1 MLGPAV
7 QALRLRCNCSRPAIF
22 VAFFL
27 QVGKHTQY
35 PMAVTEKMAS
45 TTYVLLIRH
54 GENEYVTTHK
64 LAGRTPGVR
73 LNERGC
79 HQAEALVT
87 FLKDQPVDVVYSS
100 PLERCVETA
109 EPFAAARGL
118 PVTIAPGVI
127 EVDYG
132 DWQGADLRELSKL
145 PEWGQVQ
152 HYPSVFRF
160 PGGET
165 LREVQARAVG
175 AIEQLRAA
183 HPDQIVAVFS
193 HGDIIR
199 TVLAHYFGVPLDLF
213 QRIAI
218 ATASV
223 SVLGF
228 FDGRPMVLGMNYVA
242 EPLKIEIKKPENAAP
257 AEQGQEA
264 AQEPASGLAMG
275 LPGSPQASV

>member
-1 MLGPAV
+1 
-7 QALRLRCNCSRPAIF
+7 
-22 VAFFL
+22 
-27 QVGKHTQY
+27 
-35 PMAVTEKMAS
+35 MAS

-54 GENEYVTTHK
+54 GENEYVTTHR

-79 HQAEALVT
+79 QQAQALVGY
-87 FLKDQPVDVVYSS
+87 LQQQPVDVIYSS
-100 PLERCVETA
+100 PLERCLETA
-109 EPFAAARGL
+109 EPFATQRGL
-118 PVTIAPGVI
+118 PLTVEEGVI

-132 DWQGADLRELSKL
+132 SWMGADLRELSKL
-145 PEWGQVQ
+145 PEWSQVQ
-152 HYPSVFRF
+152 HYPSIFRF

-165 LREVQARAVG
+165 LREVQARGVAAV
-175 AIEQLRAA
+175 ERLRSA

-199 TVLAHYFGVPLDLF
+199 TVLAHYLGVPLDLF

-228 FDGRPMVLGMNYVA
+228 FDGRPMVLGMNYLA
-242 EPLKIEIKKPENAAP
+242 EPPNVEIKKPEEHKQAEGEGQAAP
-257 AEQGQEA
+257 DGSAGHS
-264 AQEPASGLAMG
+264 SGHSSGPNLG
-275 LPGSPQASV
+275 LPGMPQAPA

>member
-1 MLGPAV
+1 
-7 QALRLRCNCSRPAIF
+7 
-22 VAFFL
+22 
-27 QVGKHTQY
+27 
-35 PMAVTEKMAS
+35 
-45 TTYVLLIRH
+45 
-54 GENEYVTTHK
+54 
-64 LAGRTPGVR
+64 
-73 LNERGC
+73 
-79 HQAEALVT
+79 
-87 FLKDQPVDVVYSS
+87 
-100 PLERCVETA
+100 
-109 EPFAAARGL
+109 
-118 PVTIAPGVI
+118 
-127 EVDYG
+127 VDYG

-165 LREVQARAVG
+165 LREVQARGVT

-199 TVLAHYFGVPLDLF
+199 TLLAHYLGVPLDLF

-242 EPLKIEIKKPENAAP
+242 EPLKIEIKKPEAAAP
-257 AEQGQEA
+257 GEQGQEP
-264 AQEPASGLAMG
+264 AQEPAAGLNMG

>member
-1 MLGPAV
+1 
-7 QALRLRCNCSRPAIF
+7 
-22 VAFFL
+22 
-27 QVGKHTQY
+27 
-35 PMAVTEKMAS
+35 MAS

-79 HQAEALVT
+79 HQAKALVSY
-87 FLKDQPVDVVYSS
+87 LQDQPVDVVYSS
-100 PLERCVETA
+100 PLERCMETA
-109 EPFAAARGL
+109 EPFAAPRRL
-118 PVTIAPGVI
+118 TVNVEPGVL

-132 DWQGADLRELSKL
+132 GWQGADLRELSKL
-145 PEWGQVQ
+145 PEWSQVQ
-152 HYPSVFRF
+152 HYPSLFRF

-165 LREVQARAVG
+165 LREVQARGVT
-175 AIEQLRAA
+175 AIEHIRAA
-183 HPDQIVAVFS
+183 HPDQIAAIFS

-199 TVLAHYFGVPLDLF
+199 TVLAHYLGVPLDLF

-228 FDGRPMVLGMNYVA
+228 FDGRPMVLGVNYVA
-242 EPLKIEIKKPENAAP
+242 EPPKVEIKKPEEAGQAIQ
-257 AEQGQEA
+257 ESGQG
-264 AQEPASGLAMG
+264 LNLG
-275 LPGSPQASV
+275 LPGAPAASA

>member
-1 MLGPAV
+1 MLEQAV

-22 VAFFL
+22 VAFFV
-27 QVGKHTQY
+27 QVGKHSQFQ
-35 PMAVTEKMAS
+35 MAVTESMAS
-45 TTYVLLIRH
+45 TTYVLLVRH

-79 HQAEALVT
+79 QQAQALIGY
-87 FLKDQPVDVVYSS
+87 LKEQPVDAIYSS
-100 PLERCVETA
+100 PLDRCLETA
-109 EPFAAARGL
+109 QPFAADRGL
-118 PVTIAPGVI
+118 PVTVEPGVV

-132 DWQGADLRELSKL
+132 AWQGADLRELSKL

-152 HYPSVFRF
+152 HYPSIFRF

-165 LREVQARAVG
+165 LREVQARGVAT
-175 AIEQLRAA
+175 IEQLRAT
-183 HPDQIVAVFS
+183 HP
-193 HGDIIR
+193 GDLIR
-199 TVLAHYFGVPLDLF
+199 TVLAHYLGVPLDLF

-228 FDGRPMVLGMNYVA
+228 FDGRPMVLGVNYLADLPKV
-242 EPLKIEIKKPENAAP
+242 EIKKHEDTHQGTENQP
-257 AEQGQEA
+257 GNQVGQEPSQA
-264 AQEPASGLAMG
+264 PNLG
-275 LPGSPQASV
+275 LPGAPQAPA

>member
-1 MLGPAV
+1 
-7 QALRLRCNCSRPAIF
+7 
-22 VAFFL
+22 
-27 QVGKHTQY
+27 
-35 PMAVTEKMAS
+35 MAA

-54 GENEYVTTHK
+54 GENEYVTTHR

-73 LNERGC
+73 LNDRGLQ
-79 HQAEALVT
+79 QAQSLVGY
-87 FLKDQPVDVVYSS
+87 LSAQGVDAIYSS
-100 PLERCVETA
+100 PLERCVQTA
-109 EPFAAARGL
+109 EPFAAQREMPL
-118 PVTIAPGVI
+118 VIEPGVI

-132 DWQGADLRELSKL
+132 EWQGADLRELSKL

-165 LREVQARAVG
+165 LREVQYRGVG
-175 AIEQLRAA
+175 AVEQLRTN
-183 HPDQIVAVFS
+183 HPDQVVAVFS

-199 TVLAHYFGVPLDLF
+199 TVLAHYLGVPLDLF

-228 FDGRPMVLGMNYVA
+228 FDGRPMVFGMNYVV
-242 EPLKIEIKKPENAAP
+242 EPLKLEIKKP
-257 AEQGQEA
+257 
-264 AQEPASGLAMG
+264 QEPPPDGEQTGEKQIPEGEDEGPNLG
-275 LPGSPQASV
+275 LPGVGQARR

>member
-1 MLGPAV
+1 
-7 QALRLRCNCSRPAIF
+7 
-22 VAFFL
+22 
-27 QVGKHTQY
+27 
-35 PMAVTEKMAS
+35 MAS

-79 HQAEALVT
+79 HQAHSLVGY
-87 FLKDQPVDVVYSS
+87 LQEQPVDVVYSS
-100 PLERCVETA
+100 PLERCIETA
-109 EPFAAARGL
+109 EPFAVQRGL
-118 PVTIAPGVI
+118 PVNVEPGVM

-132 DWQGADLRELSKL
+132 GWQGADLRELSKL
-145 PEWGQVQ
+145 PEWSQVQ
-152 HYPSVFRF
+152 HYPSLFRF

-165 LREVQARAVG
+165 LREVQARGVQS
-175 AIEQLRAA
+175 IELIRSA

-199 TVLAHYFGVPLDLF
+199 TVLAHYLGVPLDLF

-228 FDGRPMVLGMNYVA
+228 FDGRPMVLGVNYGV
-242 EPLKIEIKKPENAAP
+242 EPPRVEIKKPEEASQATH
-257 AEQGQEA
+257 ESGQG
-264 AQEPASGLAMG
+264 PDLG
-275 LPGSPQASV
+275 LPGSPAASA

>member
-1 MLGPAV
+1 
-7 QALRLRCNCSRPAIF
+7 
-22 VAFFL
+22 
-27 QVGKHTQY
+27 
-35 PMAVTEKMAS
+35 MAS

-79 HQAEALVT
+79 HQAQALIEY
-87 FLKDQPVDVVYSS
+87 LKEQPVDVIYSS
-100 PLERCVETA
+100 PLERCLETA
-109 EPFAAARGL
+109 EPFAAQRGL
-118 PVTIAPGVI
+118 GVNVEPGVV

-132 DWQGADLRELSKL
+132 GWQGADLRELSKL

-165 LREVQARAVG
+165 LREVQARGVS
-175 AIEQLRAA
+175 AIEHLRST

-193 HGDIIR
+193 HGDLIR
-199 TVLAHYFGVPLDLF
+199 TVLAHYLGVPLDLF

-228 FDGRPMVLGMNYVA
+228 FDGRPMVLGVNYVA
-242 EPLKIEIKKPENAAP
+242 ELPKVEIKKPEETNQTTNEATNEAK
-257 AEQGQEA
+257 QDQA
-264 AQEPASGLAMG
+264 AQESVQGPNLG
-275 LPGSPQASV
+275 LPGAP

>member
-1 MLGPAV
+1 
-7 QALRLRCNCSRPAIF
+7 
-22 VAFFL
+22 
-27 QVGKHTQY
+27 
-35 PMAVTEKMAS
+35 MAA

-54 GENEYVTTHK
+54 GENEYVTTHR

-79 HQAEALVT
+79 QQAQDLVGY
-87 FLKDQPVDVVYSS
+87 LSEQPVDVVYSS
-100 PLERCVETA
+100 PLERCVQTA
-109 EPFAAARGL
+109 EPLAAQRGMPL
-118 PVTIAPGVI
+118 AIEPGVI

-132 DWQGADLRELSKL
+132 EWQGADLRELSKL

-165 LREVQARAVG
+165 LREVQSRGVS
-175 AIEQLRAA
+175 AIEQLRAG
-183 HPDQIVAVFS
+183 HPNQIVAVFS

-199 TVLAHYFGVPLDLF
+199 TVLAHYLGVPLDLF

-242 EPLKIEIKKPENAAP
+242 DPLRVEIKKPQDPPPDGQQSGEA
-257 AEQGQEA
+257 QGSDEEDQG
-264 AQEPASGLAMG
+264 PNLG
-275 LPGSPQASV
+275 LPGV

>member
-1 MLGPAV
+1 
-7 QALRLRCNCSRPAIF
+7 
-22 VAFFL
+22 
-27 QVGKHTQY
+27 
-35 PMAVTEKMAS
+35 
-45 TTYVLLIRH
+45 LLIRH
-54 GENEYVTTHK
+54 GENEYVTTHR

-73 LNERGC
+73 LNDRGC
-79 HQAEALVT
+79 QQAQALVGY
-87 FLKDQPVDVVYSS
+87 LQQQPVDVVYSS
-100 PLERCVETA
+100 PLERCLETA

-118 PVTIAPGVI
+118 PVLVEQGVV

-152 HYPSVFRF
+152 HYPSLFRF

-165 LREVQARAVG
+165 LREVQARGVTAV
-175 AIEQLRAA
+175 ERLRIA
-183 HPDQIVAVFS
+183 HPDQVVAVFS

-199 TVLAHYFGVPLDLF
+199 TVLAHYLGVPLDLF

-228 FDGRPMVLGMNYVA
+228 FDGRPMVLGVNYLA
-242 EPLKIEIKKPENAAP
+242 EPPKVEIKKPE
-257 AEQGQEA
+257 EHKQGEG
-264 AQEPASGLAMG
+264 EPQTASDQNSGPNLG
-275 LPGSPQASV
+275 LPGVPQAPA

>member
-1 MLGPAV
+1 MLELAV
-7 QALRLRCNCSRPAIF
+7 QALRLRCNCPRPAIF

-27 QVGKHTQY
+27 QVGKHSQFR
-35 PMAVTEKMAS
+35 MAVTEAMGT
-45 TTYVLLIRH
+45 TTYVLLVRH

-79 HQAEALVT
+79 QQAQALIGY
-87 FLKDQPVDVVYSS
+87 LKEQPVDVIYSS
-100 PLERCVETA
+100 PLDRCLETA
-109 EPFAAARGL
+109 QPFAADRGL
-118 PVTIAPGVI
+118 LVNVEPGVV

-132 DWQGADLRELSKL
+132 AWQGADLRELSKL

-152 HYPSVFRF
+152 HYPSIFRF

-165 LREVQARAVG
+165 LREVQARGVAT
-175 AIEQLRAA
+175 IEQLRAA
-183 HPDQIVAVFS
+183 HPDQVIAVFS
-193 HGDIIR
+193 HGDLIR
-199 TVLAHYFGVPLDLF
+199 TVLAHYLGVPLDLF

-228 FDGRPMVLGMNYVA
+228 FDGRPMVLGVNYVA
-242 EPLKIEIKKPENAAP
+242 DPPKVEIKKHEDAHQGAENQPEH
-257 AEQGQEA
+257 ESSQG
-264 AQEPASGLAMG
+264 PNLG
-275 LPGSPQASV
+275 LPGAPHAPA

>member
-1 MLGPAV
+1 
-7 QALRLRCNCSRPAIF
+7 
-22 VAFFL
+22 
-27 QVGKHTQY
+27 
-35 PMAVTEKMAS
+35 MAS
-45 TTYVLLIRH
+45 TTYILLIRH

-79 HQAEALVT
+79 LQAQALVT
-87 FLKDQPVDVVYSS
+87 YLQEQPVDAIYSS

-109 EPFAAARGL
+109 EPLAPARGL
-118 PVTIAPGVI
+118 PLKIAPGVV

-145 PEWGQVQ
+145 PEWTQVQ

-165 LREVQARAVG
+165 LREVQARGVG
-175 AIEQLRAA
+175 AVEELRSA

-199 TVLAHYFGVPLDLF
+199 TVLAHYLGVPLDLF

-228 FDGRPMVLGMNYVA
+228 FAGRPMLLGMNYLA
-242 EPLKIEIKKPENAAP
+242 EPPKVEIKQPETSPAAD
-257 AEQGQEA
+257 QGQE
-264 AQEPASGLAMG
+264 PAPGPNMG